1 MSKKEDVILES
12 VTDYAKN
19 PNTYDKNIEIL
30 KSQPDVSY
38 QNRQLIDR
46 IANSYRTKK
55 NRTKTEDN
63 TLIKK
68 EIASFDLSNAG

>member
-1 MSKKEDVILES
+1 MGLRSHVSGAI
-12 VTDYAKN
+12 A
-19 PNTYDKNIEIL
+19 EID
-30 KSQPDVSY
+30 SDEI
-38 QNRQLIDR
+38 IDR

-68 EIASFDLSNAG
+68 EIANFDLSNVGETSSFFDINLSCVSLSNFF